1 MKSEQ
6 ELKDLLQKEQLIL
19 EKPIQKPIET
29 EKKPLESLSWFQ
41 RMIGQKTEQTLPNS
55 TKTTLLKQFE
65 SLRKRLNTLRQTS
78 KYLNEKLQQ
87 LQQYKTTN
95 KSSEKPV
102 NTGINPNKDNGM
114 TI

>member
-1 MKSEQ
+1 
-6 ELKDLLQKEQLIL
+6 
-19 EKPIQKPIET
+19 
-29 EKKPLESLSWFQ
+29 
-41 RMIGQKTEQTLPNS
+41 
-55 TKTTLLKQFE
+55 
-65 SLRKRLNTLRQTS
+65 LRKRLNTLRQTS

-95 KSSEKPV
+95 KSNEKPV